1 MRKISSVCSLRR
13 GRLRHRSAEGGE
25 EGGLARFGG
34 GDVLLLDVAE
44 AAHAVRQARDL
55 DGERVIVGD
64 EAGGTGFK

>member
-1 MRKISSVCSLRR
+1 
-13 GRLRHRSAEGGE
+13 
-25 EGGLARFGG
+25 
-34 GDVLLLDVAE
+34 VAE